1 AFSQVWC
8 LGDVIGYGPEPVEC
22 VRLVRHWCDIC
33 IPGNHD
39 WAAVG
44 KIPTNDFGEAAAR
57 SALWT
62 RDQLNAE
69 ERVFLQN
76 LPTVTQVGNSPLPPG
91 RPANPIWE
99 YVTTA
104 AAAAPNFA
112 AFGTLFCVVGHSHLP
127 MIFLQPIGAHPAE
140 AAPIRR
146 AISATSTTVT

>member
-1 AFSQVWC
+1 MGVQAAMRYAILSDVHGNADALHAVFEDMNRYCDQQGGAFSQVWC

-62 RDQLNAE
+62 RDQLN
-69 ERVFLQN
+69 
-76 LPTVTQVGNSPLPPG
+76 
-91 RPANPIWE
+91 
-99 YVTTA
+99 
-104 AAAAPNFA
+104 
-112 AFGTLFCVVGHSHLP
+112 
-127 MIFLQPIGAHPAE
+127 
-140 AAPIRR
+140 
-146 AISATSTTVT
+146 